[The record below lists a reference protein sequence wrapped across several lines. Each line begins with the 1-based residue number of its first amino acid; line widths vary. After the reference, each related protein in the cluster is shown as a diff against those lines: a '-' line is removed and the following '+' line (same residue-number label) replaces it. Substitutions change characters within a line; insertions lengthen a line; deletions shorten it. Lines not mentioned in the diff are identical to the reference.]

1 MKSFLK
7 IKMYKIYQIINIDG
21 ERYIGST
28 KNELNH
34 RYNLHKGNNKL
45 KKKTGWTTAEKVMGK
60 PHTIVLIEN
69 TTKERVLERERYWIE
84 TLNNV
89 VNKFRPYITEE
100 EKVQEHRQRSKDLR
114 KYQETWGGQLRAYNN
129 CLLRI
134 DVKLFEK

>member
-1 MKSFLK
+1 
-7 IKMYKIYQIINIDG
+7 MYKIYQIINIDG
-21 ERYIGST
+21 ERYVGST
-28 KNELNH
+28 KQTLQR
-34 RYNLHKGNNKL
+34 RYNLHKANHKL

-134 DVKLFEK
+134 DVKLFEN